1 MTSRE
6 LLSLVLRRWYLVLL
20 GAAISIG
27 ALYLVTHRP
36 GVYWSQISVL
46 LLAPVHKFYPNNL
59 ENPHDALAPVAG
71 LLVVDWNG
79 VDRPPL
85 MATGDTTLFGEGQ
98 RQGIEVRVPNE
109 GSQWQPAY
117 LTPNI
122 DVQVVDSNPEIVAQ
136 QARRVSAEL
145 DGLLEARQDALG
157 ILPGQRLTTMV
168 SPSDPTILYVSG
180 SQTRAAAATGL
191 VGATLT
197 TLAIYWIERWLVWK
211 RSRHTGAAESRG
223 GER

>member
-1 MTSRE
+1 M
-6 LLSLVLRRWYLVLL
+6 
-20 GAAISIG
+20 
-27 ALYLVTHRP
+27 
-36 GVYWSQISVL
+36 L

-59 ENPHDALAPVAG
+59 ENPHDALAPVVG
-71 LLVVDWNG
+71 LLVADWNG

-145 DGLLEARQDALG
+145 NGLLEARQDALG

-180 SQTRAAAATGL
+180 SRTRSGGHGTGRGNL
-191 VGATLT
+191 NHL
-197 TLAIYWIERWLVWK
+197 
-211 RSRHTGAAESRG
+211 RSIGSRG
-223 GER
+223 GSSGNARGIPGRPSRGVASDDPHWQP

>member
-1 MTSRE
+1 MTRETIMRGGMGTSRE

-27 ALYLVTHRP
+27 ALYLVTHKP

-71 LLVVDWNG
+71 LLVADWNG

-85 MATGDTTLFGEGQ
+85 MATGDTALFGEGQ

-122 DVQVVDSNPEIVAQ
+122 DVQVVDSNPE
-136 QARRVSAEL
+136 
-145 DGLLEARQDALG
+145 
-157 ILPGQRLTTMV
+157 
-168 SPSDPTILYVSG
+168 
-180 SQTRAAAATGL
+180 
-191 VGATLT
+191 
-197 TLAIYWIERWLVWK
+197 
-211 RSRHTGAAESRG
+211 
-223 GER
+223 